1 MLQTRQTT
9 HTTQGIYT
17 YLEFAACALAWL
29 PLLATSSV
37 LHRHDDVPRHRGR
50 WMRRFGRATSA
61 LTPLWH
67 FAVEGEKP
75 ADIDGRGYVV
85 VANHASTADPFLLS
99 WLPWDMQW
107 VAKEELFKLPVL
119 GMLLRLSGD
128 IPLRRGEG
136 ESVRVML
143 SSCRHALRHGLSVMM
158 FPEGTRSRD
167 GGVRPF
173 KDGAFRL
180 AIEEGAPILPVAIAG
195 THRCMPKGSPWF
207 GRARAV
213 ARILEPI
220 ETRGMTLADLPAVRD
235 GARAQ
240 IEGAVRE
247 LEATLDR
254 EIAEAEGAPGELSPS
269 PTLV

>member
-1 MLQTRQTT
+1 MLQVRRTT
-9 HTTQGIYT
+9 EGVYT

-37 LHRHDDVPRHRGR
+37 LHRHDEVPRHRGR

-61 LTPLWH
+61 LTPLWQ
-67 FAVEGEKP
+67 FEVEGKKP
-75 ADIDGRGYVV
+75 ADIDRRAYVV

-107 VAKEELFKLPVL
+107 VAKEELFAIPVL
-119 GMLLRLSGD
+119 GSLLRLSGD
-128 IPLRRGEG
+128 IPLRRGDG
-136 ESVRVML
+136 ESVRLML
-143 SSCRHALRHGLSVMM
+143 SSCRHALRHGLSVML

-173 KDGAFRL
+173 KDGAFQL
-180 AIEEGAPILPVAIAG
+180 AIEEGAPVLPIAIAG

-207 GRARAV
+207 GRARAI

-220 ETRGMTLADLPAVRD
+220 ETAGLTFEDLPGVRD
-235 GARAQ
+235 RAQ
-240 IEGAVRE
+240 AVIAEAVGE
-247 LEATLDR
+247 LEATL
-254 EIAEAEGAPGELSPS
+254 EPAPGGIPEPAASSPFAS
-269 PTLV
+269 SSAS

>member
-1 MLQTRQTT
+1 MLQVRRTT
-9 HTTQGIYT
+9 EGLYT
-17 YLEFAACALAWL
+17 YLEFAACALVWL

-37 LHRHDDVPRHRGR
+37 LHRHDEVPRHRGR

-61 LTPLWH
+61 LTPLWQ
-67 FAVEGEKP
+67 FEVEGDKP
-75 ADIDGRGYVV
+75 ADIDHRAYVV

-107 VAKEELFKLPVL
+107 VAKEELFQIPVL
-119 GMLLRLSGD
+119 GSLLRLSGD

-143 SSCRHALRHGLSVMM
+143 SSCRHALQHGLSVMM

-180 AIEEGAPILPVAIAG
+180 AIEAGVPVLPVAIAG

-207 GRARAV
+207 GRARAI
-213 ARILEPI
+213 ARILPPI
-220 ETRGMTLADLPAVRD
+220 DTAGMTLDDLPAVRD
-235 GARAQ
+235 RARAA
-240 IEGAVRE
+240 IAEGVRE
-247 LEATLDR
+247 LEAAL
-254 EIAEAEGAPGELSPS
+254 E
-269 PTLV
+269 PTPAAIPDPATFASSSAS